1 MVKINAVSLGLAA
14 AAVAAP
20 AARADDS
27 CKPLSTDS
35 DIVKALISS
44 KAVTEADAKAVVDS
58 MKDSDLGKCVASLEV
73 ADAISLAG
81 VLTDDTCANVANE
94 KSLKQ
99 LQAIYESPESLIK
112 DDSAATATCGVA
124 KDAVGCLTNKIVDP
138 LYKVVQNKDCCKPLL
153 STIEK
158 AVGPMDKAVT
168 TFATD
173 VTDALCSKRES
184 YDAKNKEITCLSAME
199 PAFFTSNEDAL
210 NLVRIPND
218 QGAKAFNGEGFTN
231 TEKKD
236 VKFPK
241 AYGACAVPLDKLVS
255 NLGALPIV
263 KGNDDAKKLFA
274 NGQCLESS
282 KIGDALGE
290 IPLVGSQ
297 IAALFPKNSSD
308 ACIHLANGFSKGAK
322 WDTDA
327 TLPNGKS
334 VSTLENSINS
344 DNSDGSGKNA
354 GAMTSVSV
362 AAAAVVAVAQ
372 FFL

>member
-1 MVKINAVSLGLAA
+1 MVKINAVTLGLAA
-14 AAVAAP
+14 AAIAAP
-20 AARADDS
+20 AARADDN
-27 CKPLSTDS
+27 CKPLTTDS

-44 KAVTEADAKAVVDS
+44 DAVTEEDAKAAIES
-58 MKDSDLGKCVASLEV
+58 IKDSDLGKCVASLEM
-73 ADAISLAG
+73 ADALSLAG
-81 VLTDDTCANVANE
+81 VLTDDTCTNVANE
-94 KSLKQ
+94 KNLKQ
-99 LQAIYESPESLIK
+99 LEAIIETPESLIK
-112 DDSAATATCGVA
+112 DNDVATATCGVL
-124 KDAVGCLTNKIVDP
+124 KDATGCLTNKIVDP
-138 LYKVVQNKDCCKPLL
+138 LYKVLQSKDCCKPLL
-153 STIEK
+153 STIET
-158 AVGPMDKAVT
+158 AVGPMDKAVNK
-168 TFATD
+168 FATD

-184 YDAKNKEITCLSAME
+184 YSDKNKEITCLAAME
-199 PAFFTSNEDAL
+199 PAFFTSNENAL

-231 TEKKD
+231 TEKND

-241 AYGACAVPLDKLVS
+241 AYGACAIPLDKLVS
-255 NLGALPIV
+255 DVAALPVI

-274 NGQCLESS
+274 DGQCLESS

-297 IAALFPKNSSD
+297 IAGLFPNSSD

-322 WDTDA
+322 FDTDA

-334 VSTLENSINS
+334 ASTLVDSM
-344 DNSDGSGKNA
+344 NSDGSEGSKNA